1 MVPSLST
8 EECYTCVLHCLIYFF
23 GCAIIKCA
31 CRNSNPPP
39 FFTWGFPQPH
49 STSERVRWEITSISP
64 KNWTPLGIELRP
76 AAPHPRVSTELTQVI
91 HCHLENPPIFR
102 WYKKTQVKSV
112 DLWMRI
118 NVNHTLPLRK
128 EKISYSQ
135 TLLTSTFIYVSRWN
149 RGATFV
155 IIGSADPDKF

>member
-1 MVPSLST
+1 MRTGWFHLFRQRNATQAYCIVWYIFLDVPLSSVHAET
-8 EECYTCVLHCLIYFF
+8 QTLLLFLPGDFPNPTPLRSGWDEKSQVL
-23 GCAIIKCA
+23 
-31 CRNSNPPP
+31 
-39 FFTWGFPQPH
+39 
-49 STSERVRWEITSISP
+49 V
-64 KNWTPLGIELRP
+64 LGIELRP

-135 TLLTSTFIYVSRWN
+135 TLLTSTSIYVSRWN
-149 RGATFV
+149 RGGATFV

>member
-8 EECYTCVLHCLIYFF
+8 EECYTGVLYCLIYFF

-39 FFTWGFPQPH
+39 FLPGDFPNP
-49 STSERVRWEITSISP
+49 
-64 KNWTPLGIELRP
+64 TPLRSGWDEKSQVSVLGIELRP